1 MEVERFVLS
10 PSDTLRAA
18 MSKIETLQEKMCV
31 VYGENGKVLRTVTD
45 GDVRRF
51 LLAGGSMDDT
61 LGILPEKVPVAATQ
75 GTSDAELLQKLQE
88 YAIQAILIVDEAGN
102 PLQIRSRSSLE
113 SKIMLSPPH
122 IGATEMTFVQ
132 QAFDDNWVAPA
143 GPNLVQFEQA
153 FAKKTGRDH
162 ALALSSGTAALH
174 LALQVLDIGVGDR
187 VYVSDLTFAA
197 SLQPILYEK
206 ATPVLIDSEPVSW
219 NMSPAALE
227 RKLAQDK
234 AAAILPAAI
243 IVVHL
248 YGQSADIEAV
258 MALADAYGI
267 AVIEDAAESL
277 GATNGNK
284 PSGAHGLLSVF
295 SFNGNKMIT
304 TSGGGALV
312 SDRADLIERARYLS
326 TQGRDPADHYQ
337 HSKVAYNYRMS
348 NVLAGIGLGQLDVLN
363 ERVARRREI
372 FDLYRQGLSDIA
384 GISFQGNAPDSL
396 GSRWLT
402 VIELDPDHI
411 PCHPYVLMRRLRQL
425 GIETRPA
432 WKPMHMQPL
441 CRGVEMV
448 PHTEKDIVSSTL
460 FLRSLCLPS
469 GSSMSDD
476 DVARV
481 LAAIRNIIE
490 EG

>member
-1 MEVERFVLS
+1 
-10 PSDTLRAA
+10 
-18 MSKIETLQEKMCV
+18 MSRIEDVDEKICV
-31 VYGENGKVLRTVTD
+31 VESRDGKVLRTVTD

-61 LGILPEKVPVAATQ
+61 LATLPEKAPVIARE
-75 GTSDAELLQKLQE
+75 GSSDAELLQKLE
-88 YAIQAILIVDEAGN
+88 EHAIQAILIVDEAGA
-102 PLQIRSRSSLE
+102 PVQIRSRASLE
-113 SKIMLSPPH
+113 SKILLSPPH

-132 QAFDDNWVAPA
+132 RAFDGNWVAPA
-143 GPNLVQFEQA
+143 GPNLVQFEQK
-153 FAKKTGRDH
+153 FATLIERNY

-174 LALQVLDIGVGDR
+174 LALRVLNIGGGDR

-197 SLQPILYEK
+197 SLQPILYQN
-206 ATPVLIDSEPVSW
+206 ATPVLIDAEPVSW

-227 RKLAQDK
+227 RQLIQDN
-234 AAAILPAAI
+234 AAGTLPAAI

-248 YGQSADIEAV
+248 YGQSADILAV
-258 MALADAYGI
+258 MTLADAYGVP
-267 AVIEDAAESL
+267 VIEDAAESL
-277 GATNGNK
+277 GAISCNK
-284 PSGAHGLLSVF
+284 PSGAHGLLSAF

-312 SDRADLIERARYLS
+312 SSRLDLIERARNLS
-326 TQGRDPADHYQ
+326 TQGRDLADHYQ
-337 HSKVAYNYRMS
+337 HSEVAYNYRMS
-348 NVLAGIGLGQLDVLN
+348 NILAGIGLGQLDVLG

-372 FDLYRQGLSDIA
+372 FNLYRQGLSDIA
-384 GISFQGNAPDSL
+384 GVSFQGDAPNSL

-402 VIELDPDHI
+402 VIELDPDQI
-411 PCHPYVLMRRLRQL
+411 PYHPYQFMRRLRQS

-448 PHTEKDIVSSTL
+448 PHTEEEIVSSTL

-469 GSSMSDD
+469 GSSMSDC
-476 DVARV
+476 DVGRV
-481 LAAIRNIIE
+481 VTAIRSIIE

>member
-1 MEVERFVLS
+1 MDKFVLS

-18 MSKIETLQEKMCV
+18 MSKIDALEEKMCV
-31 VYGENGKVLRTVTD
+31 VYRADGKLLRTVTD

-51 LLAGGSMDDT
+51 LLAGGAMDDT
-61 LGILPEKVPVAATQ
+61 LDILPEKTPIVAIQ
-75 GTSDAELLQKLQE
+75 GTSDAELLKKLQE
-88 YAIQAILIVDEAGN
+88 YAIQAILIVDEAGV
-102 PLQIRSRSSLE
+102 PVQIRSRASLE
-113 SKIMLSPPH
+113 TKIMLSPPH
-122 IGATEMTFVQ
+122 IGVSEMTFVQ
-132 QAFDDNWVAPA
+132 RAFEDNWVAPA

-153 FAKKTGRDH
+153 FAKQTGRGH

-174 LALQVLDIGVGDR
+174 LALRVLDIGIGDR

-197 SLQPILYEK
+197 SLQPILYEN

-219 NMSPAALE
+219 NISPDALE
-227 RKLAQDK
+227 RKLAEDQ
-234 AAAILPAAI
+234 AAARLPAAI

-248 YGQSADIEAV
+248 YGQSANIKAV
-258 MALADAYGI
+258 MELADAYG
-267 AVIEDAAESL
+267 VPVVEDAAESL

-284 PSGAHGLLSVF
+284 PSGSHGLLSAF

-337 HSKVAYNYRMS
+337 HSQVAYNYRMS
-348 NVLAGIGLGQLDVLN
+348 NILAGIGLGQLGVLN

-372 FDLYRQGLSDIA
+372 FDHYRQGLSGIA
-384 GISFQGNAPDSL
+384 GISFQGDAPDSL

-402 VIELDPDHI
+402 VVELDPNHI
-411 PCHPYVLMRRLRQL
+411 HCHPYQLMRRLRQL

-432 WKPMHMQPL
+432 WKPMHMQPM
-441 CRGVEMV
+441 CKGFEMV
-448 PHTEKDIVSSTL
+448 PHTAEEIVSSTL

-469 GSSMSDD
+469 GSSMADG

-481 LAAIRNIIE
+481 VAAVRSIIE
-490 EG
+490 KG